1 MLGVVSGALYF
12 VLLPKYGN
20 VASAWLTLG
29 AETALLIASAVAF
42 HLAVRR
48 PEQSSSWLCAMS
60 DGIFKDLQF
69 FPPICTCYA
78 VKEQL
83 ASMGE

>member
-1 MLGVVSGALYF
+1 MVSGALYF

-42 HLAVRR
+42 NLAVRR
-48 PEQSSSWLCAMS
+48 P
-60 DGIFKDLQF
+60 
-69 FPPICTCYA
+69 
-78 VKEQL
+78 
-83 ASMGE
+83 